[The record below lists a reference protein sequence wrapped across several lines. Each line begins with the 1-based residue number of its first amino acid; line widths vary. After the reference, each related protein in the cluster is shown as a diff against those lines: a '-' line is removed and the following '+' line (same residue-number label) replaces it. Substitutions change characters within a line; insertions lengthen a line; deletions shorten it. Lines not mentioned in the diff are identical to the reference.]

1 MIRKHIPVSAPWLN
15 NAESECVNDA
25 LKQGAISGFY
35 GEYLPLFEKEFSE
48 YCECSYGVAVSSGT
62 TALHL
67 ALVTLGIKGGD
78 EVLVS
83 TLTNMATIFA
93 ILYIGANPIP
103 IDIEP
108 ETLNLDPRLLDHHVT
123 PRTKAILVVHLFGH
137 PVDMDPVLE
146 FARQHDLFVVE
157 DCAEAHGATYKGG
170 KVGGLGDAGCF
181 SFYANKII
189 TTGEGGMVTFRDKS
203 HADRARNL
211 KGLAFGDTNKFMHN
225 DIGYNYRM
233 TNLQAAIGHAQFLKI
248 EQIIS
253 RKREIAK
260 YYSERFVGMEGVQL
274 PVEKPY
280 ARNVYWMY
288 HLVLVGRNKGRRKEV
303 MQFLANHGIETRD
316 TFIPCNL
323 QDVFIEQ
330 GWVKPDSCPEA
341 NAVAYA
347 GFYLPSGPELTKQ
360 ELEYIATK
368 FIQIIKNS
376 G

>member
-1 MIRKHIPVSAPWLN
+1 
-15 NAESECVNDA
+15 
-25 LKQGAISGFY
+25 
-35 GEYLPLFEKEFSE
+35 
-48 YCECSYGVAVSSGT
+48 
-62 TALHL
+62 
-67 ALVTLGIKGGD
+67 
-78 EVLVS
+78 
-83 TLTNMATIFA
+83 
-93 ILYIGANPIP
+93 
-103 IDIEP
+103 
-108 ETLNLDPRLLDHHVT
+108 
-123 PRTKAILVVHLFGH
+123 
-137 PVDMDPVLE
+137 
-146 FARQHDLFVVE
+146 
-157 DCAEAHGATYKGG
+157 
-170 KVGGLGDAGCF
+170 
-181 SFYANKII
+181 
-189 TTGEGGMVTFRDKS
+189 MVTFRDKS

-233 TNLQAAIGHAQFLKI
+233 TNLQAAIWHAQFLKI